1 MSTEIATDQAAPQ
14 QSVTDR
20 IAAKFGL
27 PAGTSQP
34 EQTPA
39 EAGTQEA
46 TSNEPDLF
54 ELNFDGETFRV
65 PSKLKDAFMRNDD
78 YTRKTQE
85 LADQRR
91 SIEQVR
97 EIAQSRQL
105 DSVFSESVAAETKE
119 LSIIDAYLQQAS
131 KVDWSQ
137 MNTEQM
143 LRHKVEIDTIKE
155 RRDLLKASVEEK
167 RGKFSQEINAKLNE
181 LRGKTREIASK
192 TIPGFSE
199 EAEQAVRKFAE
210 SEGLTAS
217 EVDGALLDPR
227 SFKLLWK
234 AMQFE
239 QVKAGTTKAAD
250 AATKADRVLKP
261 GGASDNPSAR
271 NLEKANF
278 AKAMKAAGHNS
289 SAKARVIEDRL
300 AGVFGR

>member
-27 PAGTSQP
+27 PSGTSQP
-34 EQTPA
+34 EQTQT
-39 EAGTQEA
+39 ESGTQEA
-46 TSNEPDLF
+46 TNSEPDLF

-85 LADQRR
+85 VAEQRR
-91 SIEQVR
+91 TLEQAR
-97 EIAQSRQL
+97 EVAQQRQFE
-105 DSVFSESVAAETKE
+105 SVFNESVAAETKE

-155 RRDLLKASVEEK
+155 RRELVKSAIEQK
-167 RGKFSQEINAKLNE
+167 RSQFSEQVNAKLNE
-181 LRGKTREIASK
+181 LRGKSREIASK

-199 EAEQAVRKFAE
+199 QAETALRKFAE
-210 SEGLTAS
+210 QEGLTGP
-217 EVDGALLDPR
+217 EIDGALLDPR

-239 QVKAGTTKAAD
+239 QVKAGTTKAITTIEQD
-250 AATKADRVLKP
+250 WLNRVRVMVDDETQVRSVESDIAAKKRELS
-261 GGASDNPSAR
+261 GEG
-271 NLEKANF
+271 
-278 AKAMKAAGHNS
+278 
-289 SAKARVIEDRL
+289 
-300 AGVFGR
+300 